1 MINTRRRLRFP
12 GFHVYRA
19 CVTLIKTEAY
29 IRLYLNA
36 FSMDK
41 YRGSYMATKQA
52 KKCLRMLPIKIV
64 ALWKNIFYF
73 QDQISFCKKWSLIV
87 FDHV

>member
-1 MINTRRRLRFP
+1 
-12 GFHVYRA
+12 
-19 CVTLIKTEAY
+19 
-29 IRLYLNA
+29 
-36 FSMDK
+36 MDK

-64 ALWKNIFYF
+64 ALWKNVFYF